1 MINTVYCNKTDN
13 IQLRNV
19 QLCNKTSQQI
29 TRFLWNPEVGYRVY
43 NSPQLVTIFSQINP
57 VQTPFPI
64 YLISILILC
73 PRLSLCYPSLL
84 VPSGF
89 PTKILRTFYFLPS
102 TCAAHLTLT
111 ICGDIYTP
119 GSSSV
124 CNCLQSPVISSL
136 LAPNFSLSNL
146 SSLSQHPVLSLSILP
161 SLSTPCPLSQYSV
174 LSLSTLSSLSASCP
188 LSQHPVLSLSAPS
201 SLSQHPVLSLS
212 TLSFLTAPCP
222 LSQHTFLSL
231 SAPCSFSQHPV
242 LSLSTQSSLSAPSS
256 LSLSAPCPLSQHP
269 IPTLEHNQ
277 PVFFRS
283 VTDQVSHPYKTRGRF
298 I

>member
-146 SSLSQHPVLSLSILP
+146 SSLSQQPVVSLSAPCPLSQHPALSLNTLSPLSVLCSLSQHPVLSLSILP
-161 SLSTPCPLSQYSV
+161 SLSAPCPLSLSTLFSLSAPCPFSQHPVLSHSTLSSLSAHFSLSLSTLFFLSAPCPFSQHPV
-174 LSLSTLSSLSASCP
+174 LSLSTLFSLSLSTLSSLSA
-188 LSQHPVLSLSAPS
+188 
-201 SLSQHPVLSLS
+201 
-212 TLSFLTAPCP
+212 
-222 LSQHTFLSL
+222 
-231 SAPCSFSQHPV
+231 
-242 LSLSTQSSLSAPSS
+242 
-256 LSLSAPCPLSQHP
+256 
-269 IPTLEHNQ
+269 
-277 PVFFRS
+277 
-283 VTDQVSHPYKTRGRF
+283 PYSYS
-298 I
+298 